1 MVEAIQI
8 TLDIIGKSADS
19 REEVNFYE
27 LFQGLTLDVIG
38 QCGLAMKVNCQ
49 LDPLDKLL
57 VMVKQTLKRQVLK
70 FWSRISVANF
80 CKKKSFELSTLC
92 KRNSSIFFKSF
103 FCKSWQH

>member
-80 CKKKSFELSTLC
+80 CKKKSFENMKLFLLHSMENST
-92 KRNSSIFFKSF
+92 F
-103 FCKSWQH
+103 FCYSDFT

>member
-70 FWSRISVANF
+70 FWSRISVARWAHQLLF
-80 CKKKSFELSTLC
+80 GEM
-92 KRNSSIFFKSF
+92 R
-103 FCKSWQH
+103 H